1 MPIIDGLHPDIKNF
15 MDWPISSLL
24 TVIVF
29 ALFRAPV
36 YIRNKLEELKMVPN
50 TQGIIEET
58 YYVIKTI
65 NFTSLSA

>member
-1 MPIIDGLHPDIKNF
+1 MPIIDGLHPDIENF
-15 MDWPISSLL
+15 MDWPISSIL

-29 ALFRAPV
+29 ALFKAPV
-36 YIRNKLEELKMVPN
+36 YTRNTLEELKMALN

-65 NFTSLSA
+65 DFTSLSA

>member
-1 MPIIDGLHPDIKNF
+1 MG
-15 MDWPISSLL
+15 WPFSNIL

-29 ALFRAPV
+29 ALFKAPV
-36 YIRNKLEELKMVPN
+36 YTRNKLEELKMVLN

>member
-15 MDWPISSLL
+15 MDWPISSIL

-29 ALFRAPV
+29 ALFKAPV
-36 YIRNKLEELKMVPN
+36 YTRNKLEESKMALD

>member
-15 MDWPISSLL
+15 MDWPISSIL

-29 ALFRAPV
+29 ALFKAPV
-36 YIRNKLEELKMVPN
+36 YIRNKLKELKMVPN

-58 YYVIKTI
+58 YYVIKKI
-65 NFTSLSA
+65 NFTSLSV

>member
-15 MDWPISSLL
+15 MDWHISSIL

-29 ALFRAPV
+29 ALFKAPV
-36 YIRNKLEELKMVPN
+36 YIRNKLKELKMVPN

-65 NFTSLSA
+65 DFTSLSA

>member
-15 MDWPISSLL
+15 MDWPISSIL

-65 NFTSLSA
+65 NFTSLSV